1 MIAVK
6 VSNGSL
12 SCLTLIPFIGGWM
25 DGWIH
30 TVLLYPSRKTERG
43 RGRRR
48 RLKRVYKLL
57 SDQLRRNAKQVAEGE
72 RERSVRVYASRAV
85 AVATVFFSFGY
96 FNSQIWL
103 KWNWKWEQD
112 I

>member
-1 MIAVK
+1 MPNIADIIMIAVK

-30 TVLLYPSRKTERG
+30 TVLLYPSRKKRR
-43 RGRRR
+43 RGRRG

-57 SDQLRRNAKQVAEGE
+57 SDQLRRNARQVAEGE
-72 RERSVRVYASRAV
+72 LGRSVRVYASRAV
-85 AVATVFFSFGY
+85 VVATLFFF
-96 FNSQIWL
+96 FWL
-103 KWNWKWEQD
+103 L
-112 I
+112 